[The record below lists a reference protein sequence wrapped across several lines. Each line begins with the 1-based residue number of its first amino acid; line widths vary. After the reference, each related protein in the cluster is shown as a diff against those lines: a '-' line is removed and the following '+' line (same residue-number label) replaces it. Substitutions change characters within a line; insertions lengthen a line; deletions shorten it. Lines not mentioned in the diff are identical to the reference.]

1 MIYLDN
7 AATTWP
13 KPQQVVAA
21 LEEALVHKG
30 GNAGRGGHGAAMQM
44 ARLIHQTRED
54 LCVLF
59 GTDNPA
65 QVVFTQNA
73 THALNQALFGLL
85 QPGDH
90 VITSSIEHNAVA
102 RPLWALKQ
110 RGVEVS
116 EVPGIS
122 GGEFDLIAYDKLF
135 RSNTKLVV
143 TLHAS
148 NVTGTLL
155 PVKAIGEIAHEHG
168 AYYLLDAAQTA
179 GVFPIELSRLAVDLL
194 AFPGHKGLLG
204 PQGTGGLILKQEI
217 RLEPL
222 IYGGTGS
229 LSEEDR
235 QPEFLPDALE
245 SGTLNGVGI
254 AGLGAGVRYLLSE
267 GVDKI
272 RVREQA
278 LCRKLWNG
286 LREIPGVKLYGSDLV
301 ERRSPIVAFNIGE
314 LDSVEVSYIL
324 EEKAGIIARA
334 GLHCAAHA
342 HRMLGT
348 LNQGV
353 VRFSPSHFTS
363 DEEIETTLQAV
374 RGITEELEQNSNLS

>member
-1 MIYLDN
+1 MI
-7 AATTWP
+7 
-13 KPQQVVAA
+13 
-21 LEEALVHKG
+21 
-30 GNAGRGGHGAAMQM
+30 
-44 ARLIHQTRED
+44 
-54 LCVLF
+54 CF
-59 GTDNPA
+59 GTHDPTR
-65 QVVFTQNA
+65 VIFTQNA
-73 THALNQALFGLL
+73 THALNQALSGLL

-90 VITSSIEHNAVA
+90 VITSSIEHNAVV

-116 EVPGIS
+116 EVPGIP
-122 GGEFDLIAYDKLF
+122 GREFDLEAYDKVF
-135 RSNTKLVV
+135 QTNTKLVV

-155 PVKAIGEIAHEHG
+155 PIKEIGQIAHEHK

-179 GVFPIELSRLAVDLL
+179 GVFPIDVGRQSVDLL
-194 AFPGHKGLLG
+194 AFPGHKSLLG
-204 PQGTGGLILKQEI
+204 PQGTGGLIVQPGI

-245 SGTLNGVGI
+245 SGTLNGAGI
-254 AGLGAGVRYLLSE
+254 AGLGAGVRYIFNE
-267 GVDKI
+267 GVDSI

-278 LCRKLWNG
+278 LCRRLWNG
-286 LREIPGVKLYGSDLV
+286 LKEIQGVRLYGSDMV
-301 ERRSPIVAFNIGE
+301 EQRSPIVAFNIGDM
-314 LDSVEVSYIL
+314 DSVEASFRL
-324 EEKAGIIARA
+324 EEKAGVIARA

-342 HRMLGT
+342 HRLYGT
-348 LNQGV
+348 LEQGV

-363 DEEIETTLQAV
+363 EEEIETTLQAV
-374 RGITEELEQNSNLS
+374 KSVSEYKRS

>member
-13 KPQQVVAA
+13 KPQQVVDAIQDV
-21 LEEALVHKG
+21 LMRKG

-44 ARLIHQTRED
+44 ARLIYQTRQD
-54 LCVLF
+54 LCDLF
-59 GTDNPA
+59 GTDDPTR
-65 QVVFTQNA
+65 VVFTQNA

-110 RGVEVS
+110 KGIEVS
-116 EVPGIS
+116 EVPGIP
-122 GGEFDLIAYDKLF
+122 GREFDLEAYDRAFKT
-135 RSNTKLVV
+135 NTKLVV

-155 PVKAIGEIAHEHG
+155 PVKEIGQIAHEHNT
-168 AYYLLDAAQTA
+168 YYLLDAAQTA
-179 GVFPIELSRLAVDLL
+179 GVFPIDVRRQSVDLL

-204 PQGTGGLILKQEI
+204 PQGTGGLIVRPRI

-235 QPEFLPDALE
+235 QPDFLPDALE
-245 SGTLNGVGI
+245 SGTLNAVGI
-254 AGLGAGVRYLLSE
+254 TGLGAGVRYILNE
-267 GVDKI
+267 GMDRI
-272 RVREQA
+272 RVREQV

-286 LREIPGVKLYGSDLV
+286 LKEIQGVKLYGSDMV
-301 ERRSPIVAFNIGE
+301 ERRSPIVAFNIGDM
-314 LDSVEVSYIL
+314 DSVEASFRL
-324 EEKAGIIARA
+324 EERAGVIARA

-342 HRMLGT
+342 HRMFGT
-348 LNQGV
+348 LEQGV

-363 DEEIETTLQAV
+363 EEEIETTLQAV
-374 RGITEELEQNSNLS
+374 KELAEE

>member
-13 KPQQVVAA
+13 KPQNVVASM
-21 LEEALVHKG
+21 EEALVRKG
-30 GNAGRGGHGAAMQM
+30 GNAGRGGHGVAMQM

-54 LCVLF
+54 LCALF
-59 GTDNPA
+59 GTDDPTR
-65 QVVFTQNA
+65 VIFTQNA

-85 QPGDH
+85 HPGDH
-90 VITSSIEHNAVA
+90 VITSALEHNAVA
-102 RPLWALKQ
+102 RPLYALRQ

-116 EVPGIS
+116 EVPGVP
-122 GGEFDLIAYDKLF
+122 GNEFEFDSYLKAF
-135 RSNTKLVV
+135 QTNTKLVV

-148 NVTGTLL
+148 NVTGALL
-155 PVKAIGEIAHEHG
+155 PIHEIGQVAQEHKVL
-168 AYYLLDAAQTA
+168 YLLDAAQTA
-179 GVFPIELSRLAVDLL
+179 GVFPIDLGRVPVDLL

-204 PQGTGGLILKQEI
+204 PQGTGGLIIKSEI
-217 RLEPL
+217 GLEPL

-229 LSEEDR
+229 LSEEER
-235 QPEFLPDALE
+235 QPDFMPDALE

-254 AGLGAGVRYLLSE
+254 AGLGAGVRYILSE
-267 GVDKI
+267 GVDRI

-278 LCRKLWNG
+278 LCRKLWEG
-286 LREIPGVKLYGSDLV
+286 LKEIPGVKLYGSELV
-301 ERRSPIVAFNIGE
+301 ERRAPIVAFNIGE
-314 LDSVEVSYIL
+314 IDSVALSFAL

-348 LNQGV
+348 LEQGV

-363 DEEIETTLQAV
+363 DEEIDTALQAV
-374 RGITEELEQNSNLS
+374 KVVAEELT

>member
-13 KPQQVVAA
+13 KPKQVVEAI
-21 LEEALVHKG
+21 EEALVTKM
-30 GNAGRGGHGAAMQM
+30 GNAGRGGHGAAMKM
-44 ARLIHQTRED
+44 ARLIYQTRED

-59 GTDNPA
+59 GTDDPKR
-65 QVVFTQNA
+65 VVFTQNA

-102 RPLWALKQ
+102 RPLFALKN

-116 EVPGIS
+116 EIPGTL
-122 GGEFDLIAYDKLF
+122 GGEFDLEAYDKAF
-135 RSNTKLVV
+135 QPNTKLVV

-155 PVKAIGEIAHEHG
+155 PIRETGQIAHEHG
-168 AYYLLDAAQTA
+168 ALYLLDAAQTA
-179 GVFPIELSRLAVDLL
+179 GVFSIDLGRLDVDLL

-204 PQGTGGLILKQEI
+204 PQGTGGLIFKPGI
-217 RLEPL
+217 HLEPL

-235 QPEFLPDALE
+235 QPDFLPDALE
-245 SGTLNGVGI
+245 SGTLNGPGI
-254 AGLGAGVRYLLSE
+254 AGLGAGVRYILDQ
-267 GVDKI
+267 GIDRI
-272 RVREQA
+272 RVREQE

-286 LREIPGVKLYGSDLV
+286 LREIPEVKLYGSDMV

-314 LDSVEVSYIL
+314 LDSVETAFAL
-324 EEKAGIIARA
+324 EEEAEIVARA

-348 LNQGV
+348 LSQGV

-363 DEEIETTLQAV
+363 E
-374 RGITEELEQNSNLS
+374 EELETVLQVVRKVASEYSTSLV